1 LCGVFGII
9 KYKRGNEVVSKND
22 DTKKCFYITPIGEKS
37 SVQYSKLEG
46 LKENVLKPVL
56 KSIGYELEVAH
67 TIDSPGSIND
77 QIFERI
83 VNSELVIVNLTG
95 LNPNVMYELAVR
107 HSFGKP
113 CVMICESDTKLPFD
127 LLEDRTIFFEDTIKG
142 SGELKVDLENKIK
155 SALENGNDNP
165 VTRAVA
171 KTAILEG
178 SSTEN
183 EPLKLILSE
192 LVLLGNRLDN
202 LESRNNSDYL
212 IFGNKYQDFIDKS
225 DPIGIKKF
233 SQVYNMLSN
242 DLKRP
247 ASPAEIAAELDI
259 STALSEKMYKSI
271 KKNGL
276 L

>member
-1 LCGVFGII
+1 M
-9 KYKRGNEVVSKND
+9 SKND

-107 HSFGKP
+107 HSYGKP

-127 LLEDRTIFFEDTIKG
+127 LLAERTIFFEDTIKG
-142 SGELKVDLENKIK
+142 SGELKVDLESKIK
-155 SALENGNDNP
+155 SALDGGNDNP
-165 VTRAVA
+165 VTRAVTKA
-171 KTAILEG
+171 AILEG
-178 SSTEN
+178 NSSEN

-192 LVLLGNRLDN
+192 LNLLGKRLDN
-202 LESRNNSDYL
+202 LEMKNNTDYQRE
-212 IFGNKYQDFIDKS
+212 IHTYSSNIKKNPSIGMNKYART
-225 DPIGIKKF
+225 
-233 SQVYNMLSN
+233 YELLSRA
-242 DLKRP
+242 LERE
-247 ASPAEIAAELDI
+247 ASPEEVGAELGI
-259 STALSEKMYKSI
+259 PPLTSEKMYTSL
-271 KKNGL
+271 KKQGL
-276 L
+276 I

>member
-1 LCGVFGII
+1 M
-9 KYKRGNEVVSKND
+9 SKND

-155 SALENGNDNP
+155 SALY
-165 VTRAVA
+165 
-171 KTAILEG
+171 IL
-178 SSTEN
+178 
-183 EPLKLILSE
+183 
-192 LVLLGNRLDN
+192 
-202 LESRNNSDYL
+202 
-212 IFGNKYQDFIDKS
+212 
-225 DPIGIKKF
+225 
-233 SQVYNMLSN
+233 
-242 DLKRP
+242 
-247 ASPAEIAAELDI
+247 
-259 STALSEKMYKSI
+259 
-271 KKNGL
+271 
-276 L
+276 

>member
-1 LCGVFGII
+1 MP
-9 KYKRGNEVVSKND
+9 KKEHS
-22 DTKKCFYITPIGEKS
+22 KKCFYITQIGDKTS
-37 SVQYSKLEG
+37 PQYSKLEG
-46 LKENVLKPVL
+46 LKDNVLIPVL
-56 KSIGYELEVAH
+56 DSLGYGLEVAH

>member
-1 LCGVFGII
+1 
-9 KYKRGNEVVSKND
+9 
-22 DTKKCFYITPIGEKS
+22 
-37 SVQYSKLEG
+37 
-46 LKENVLKPVL
+46 
-56 KSIGYELEVAH
+56 
-67 TIDSPGSIND
+67 
-77 QIFERI
+77 
-83 VNSELVIVNLTG
+83 
-95 LNPNVMYELAVR
+95 
-107 HSFGKP
+107 
-113 CVMICESDTKLPFD
+113 
-127 LLEDRTIFFEDTIKG
+127 
-142 SGELKVDLENKIK
+142 
-155 SALENGNDNP
+155 
-165 VTRAVA
+165 
-171 KTAILEG
+171 G

>member
-1 LCGVFGII
+1 MSSKTTSTEKKDVASEKVCFII
-9 KYKRGNEVVSKND
+9 S
-22 DTKKCFYITPIGEKS
+22 PIGQVETEINRKAN
-37 SVQYSKLEG
+37 G
-46 LKENVLKPVL
+46 LYNAVIKPVL
-56 KSIGYELEVAH
+56 NDLGYECVRADE
-67 TIDSPGSIND
+67 IDASGSINN
-77 QIFERI
+77 QII
-83 VNSELVIVNLTG
+83 NKIIDSKLVIVNLSG